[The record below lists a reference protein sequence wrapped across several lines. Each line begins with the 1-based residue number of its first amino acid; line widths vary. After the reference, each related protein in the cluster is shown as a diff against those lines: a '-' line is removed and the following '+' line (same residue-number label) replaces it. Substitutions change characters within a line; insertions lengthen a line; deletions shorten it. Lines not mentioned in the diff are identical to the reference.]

1 MLSLVGV
8 SKSYGAQSVLRDVD
22 WAVGAGERVG
32 LAGANGA
39 GKSTLMRIVAGGVEP
54 DRGEVCLKKGGT
66 VGYLPQEIVGMRG
79 TTVRTS
85 ALAAFDEIHAL
96 ERRCRELEHALE
108 TAESSSPEA
117 ARLLEGYAAA
127 REEWDHRGSYDL
139 ESRAEEV
146 LHGLGFPTADFERD
160 VGEFSGGWQ
169 MRIALARLLL
179 QRPDVLLLDEP
190 TNHLDL
196 EARNWL
202 EEFLGA
208 YPGAVVLVAHD
219 RYFLD
224 VTVNRIAEV
233 ENGRLTDY
241 FCNFSTYET
250 EKAERLEQARRA
262 YEVQQEEIER
272 TETFIRKFRYQAS
285 KAKLVQSRVKQLDK
299 LERLEPP
306 PGMRKSFRLRLPSA
320 DRSGRVVLELAA
332 ATKRYGELTVY
343 EQVDLAV
350 ERGERIA
357 LVGPNG
363 AGKTTLVK
371 LLAGAEPLTSGER
384 RIGHKVALG
393 YFAQDQATILDPTK
407 TVLEEM
413 TAEAPYEMVPHLR
426 DLLGTFLFSGDA
438 VHKRTHVLS
447 GGERNRLA
455 LARLLLH
462 PANCLL
468 LDEPTNHL
476 DIHAKDVLLEALQN
490 YDGTIVLVSHD
501 RYVLDQLPQ
510 CIVEVGHGHAI
521 RYLGNYEEYLAKKA
535 EEEARRARAAAAPR
549 APAAAAVREK
559 LKSDAP
565 KPVVAKPKKPRIDPA
580 RLTDE
585 IARIE
590 EEQARLTEELSR
602 PDFYVT
608 HADPHGLIARYGELK
623 QQIADMYERLDR
635 ALADSS

>member
-1 MLSLVGV
+1 MMLSLVGV
-8 SKSYGAQSVLRDVD
+8 SKAYGAQTVLRDVD

-54 DRGEVCLKKGGT
+54 DRGAVCLNKGAT

-108 TAESSSPEA
+108 SAESSSPEA
-117 ARLLEGYAAA
+117 VRLLEEYAAA

-146 LHGLGFPTADFERD
+146 LHGLGFATADFERD

-202 EEFLGA
+202 EEFLGT

-241 FCNFSTYET
+241 FCNFSTYEIQ
-250 EKAERLEQARRA
+250 KAERLEQARRA

-272 TETFIRKFRYQAS
+272 TENFIRKFRYQAS
-285 KAKLVQSRVKQLDK
+285 KAKLVQSRVKQLEK

-306 PGMRKSFRLRLPSA
+306 PGTRKSFRLRLPSA
-320 DRSGRVVLELAA
+320 DRSGRIVLELAG
-332 ATKRYGELTVY
+332 ATKRYGDLAVY
-343 EQVDLAV
+343 ERVDVAV

-371 LLAGAEPLTSGER
+371 LLAGVEPLTSGDR
-384 RIGHKVALG
+384 RLGHKVALG
-393 YFAQDQATILDPTK
+393 YFAQDQATILDPAK

-413 TAEAPYEMVPHLR
+413 TAAAPYEMVPHLR

-462 PANCLL
+462 AANCLL

-490 YDGTIVLVSHD
+490 YEGTIVLVSHD

-510 CIVEVGHGHAI
+510 CIVEVGHGRAT

-535 EEEARRARAAAAPR
+535 EEEAIRARATAAPP
-549 APAAAAVREK
+549 PAVVREK
-559 LKSDAP
+559 PRNDAP
-565 KPVVAKPKKPRIDPA
+565 KQVPPKSKKPRIDPA
-580 RLTDE
+580 RLTED

-602 PDFYVT
+602 PDFYLT

-635 ALADSS
+635 ALTDSS